1 MAGLALTTD
10 TSVLTAS
17 GTTTASRRSL
27 PNRSGPWA
35 AGGCPGGNLSSG
47 SSPNIVRAIEVAREM
62 GIKTMDSRCRRVIR
76 DMVDCAVCIPSNS
89 TPRIQEAHILVEHI
103 LCEIL
108 EEAFS

>member
-1 MAGLALTTD
+1 
-10 TSVLTAS
+10 
-17 GTTTASRRSL
+17 
-27 PNRSGPWA
+27 
-35 AGGCPGGNLSSG
+35 
-47 SSPNIVRAIEVAREM
+47 M